1 MSKFMISCDEATT
14 ISDKNQYV
22 EATFWE
28 RAKLGFHLMMC
39 KSCRVYDTQN
49 VIVTKIIDQKNKAIL
64 KESKDLT
71 PDEKSVIQDNINTK
85 H

>member
-28 RAKLGFHLMMC
+28 RARLGFHLMMC
-39 KSCRVYDTQN
+39 KSCRVYDEQN
-49 VIVTKIIDQKNKAIL
+49 VIVTKIIDQKIKDNSS
-64 KESKDLT
+64 EVKDLT
-71 PDEKSVIQDNINTK
+71 SNEKSVIQDNIDTK
-85 H
+85 L